1 MKALV
6 LRAWEYGDPAD
17 VVERR
22 EDEAIGR
29 DLAIAARVEA
39 DAAIEIARK
48 QELRP
53 LSPITRRALKRLR
66 IRALM
71 KGVR

>member
-1 MKALV
+1 MAQV

-17 VVERR
+17 VLERR
-22 EDEAIGR
+22 EADALGR
-29 DLAIAARVEA
+29 AAAELARVEA
-39 DAAIEIARK
+39 DVAIEAARTAA
-48 QELRP
+48 LRP
-53 LSPITRRALKRLR
+53 LSPVTRRTLNRMR